1 MSLPTYKV
9 AGALTIVAGL
19 VTSLVVGLAPASA
32 AVPQLEASYS
42 TAVQGNPD
50 PSGSVTF
57 AQPTCKVD
65 KVVVNITDTTGPG
78 VGPGYAGIFYWLVS
92 NRGTESQTSSPGN
105 SLDSVDRLS
114 SFTLSSKALALGET
128 VNFTVKARLDTS
140 VGSPQ
145 VVVIRSFT
153 ATRPNDCALPAA
165 NTAPGAPR
173 GVRATP
179 GNALA
184 VVSWTAPASN
194 GGSPTT
200 GYTVTASP
208 GGKIVTTTGATTAT
222 MTGLSNGTA
231 FTFTVTATNKI
242 GISPRSAPS
251 NAVTPSAPSADPAA
265 IVPLG
270 SSRSACAATRNRYP
284 APRRRLTWRRR
295 RRPVTPHRHRRRQ
308 CPRHRPRRWPARCR
322 SRCGYRP

>member
-19 VTSLVVGLAPASA
+19 VTSLVAGLAPASA

-57 AQPTCKVD
+57 VQPTCKVD

-78 VGPGYAGIFYWLVS
+78 VGPGFAGIFYWLVS
-92 NRGTESQTSSPGN
+92 NRGAESQT
-105 SLDSVDRLS
+105 LDSVDRLS

-128 VNFTVKARLDTS
+128 VNFTVKAQLDTPE
-140 VGSPQ
+140 GSPQ
-145 VVVIRSFT
+145 VVGIHSFT
-153 ATRPNDCALPAA
+153 ATRPKNCALPTA

-184 VVSWTAPASN
+184 VVAWTAPASN
-194 GGSPTT
+194 GGSLITR
-200 GYTVTASP
+200 YTVTASP
-208 GGKIVTTTGATTAT
+208 GGKSVTTTGATTAT

-265 IVPLG
+265 IIPLG
-270 SSRSACAATRNRYP
+270 
-284 APRRRLTWRRR
+284 APRTGAGGASNSGDSPLTGLGGLALLLGAVAMVPAIRRR
-295 RRPVTPHRHRRRQ
+295 RQV
-308 CPRHRPRRWPARCR
+308 
-322 SRCGYRP
+322 

>member
-19 VTSLVVGLAPASA
+19 VTSLVAGLAPASA
-32 AVPQLEASYS
+32 AVPQLEASYV

-57 AQPTCKVD
+57 VQPTCKVD
-65 KVVVNITDTTGPG
+65 KVVVNITDTTAPG
-78 VGPGYAGIFYWLVS
+78 VGPGYAGILYWLVS
-92 NRGTESQTSSPGN
+92 NRGAESQSSSPN
-105 SLDSVDRLS
+105 NTFDSVDRLS

-128 VNFTVKARLDTS
+128 VNFTVKAQLDTPE
-140 VGSPQ
+140 GAPP

-153 ATRPNDCALPAA
+153 ATRPNDCALPTA
-165 NTAPGAPR
+165 NTAPGAPT

-184 VVSWTAPASN
+184 VVAWTAPASN
-194 GGSPTT
+194 GGSPITR
-200 GYTVTASP
+200 YTVTASP
-208 GGKIVTTTGATTAT
+208 GGKSITTTGATTAT

-265 IVPLG
+265 IIPLG
-270 SSRSACAATRNRYP
+270 
-284 APRRRLTWRRR
+284 APRTGAGGASNSGDSPLTGLGGLALLLGAGAMVPAIRRR
-295 RRPVTPHRHRRRQ
+295 RQV
-308 CPRHRPRRWPARCR
+308 
-322 SRCGYRP
+322 